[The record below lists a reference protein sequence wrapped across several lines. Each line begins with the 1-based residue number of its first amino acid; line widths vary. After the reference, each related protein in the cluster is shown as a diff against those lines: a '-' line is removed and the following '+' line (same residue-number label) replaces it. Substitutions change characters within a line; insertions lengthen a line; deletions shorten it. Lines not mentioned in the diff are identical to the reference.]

1 MTNEQLFIIVFN
13 IFSGLLGYLIGRLN
27 IVVVSTEK
35 SNGRIKSFC
44 DDPLKT
50 KTIDI
55 DATKYVANIDING
68 LEKKYENF
76 GDIKQSTDDIS
87 SSVDKLKN
95 IKR

>member
-35 SNGRIKSFC
+35 SNGRIKSFF

-55 DATKYVANIDING
+55 DATKYVANIDVKG

-87 SSVDKLKN
+87 SSVNKLKN

>member
-27 IVVVSTEK
+27 IVVVSAEK
-35 SNGRIKSFC
+35 SNGRIKSFF
-44 DDPLKT
+44 DDPPKT
-50 KTIDI
+50 QTIDI
-55 DATKYVANIDING
+55 DTTKYVANIDING